1 MTGHT
6 LINGLR
12 FEIVEIL
19 PDGHIVVRRPNGTI
33 EYIAKRLPDSPL
45 HGENRSRLV
54 TNRGYLRTSTEDS
67 EQEA

>member
-54 TNRGYLRTSTEDS
+54 TNRRYLRTSTEDS